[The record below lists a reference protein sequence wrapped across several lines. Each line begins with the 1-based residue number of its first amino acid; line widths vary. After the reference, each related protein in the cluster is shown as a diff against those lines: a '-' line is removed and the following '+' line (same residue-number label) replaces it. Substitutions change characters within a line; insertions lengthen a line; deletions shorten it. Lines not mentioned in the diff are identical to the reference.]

1 MTQAEEIVLSLDA
14 LVRSIGVRRSSPF
27 AMFLGAGASTTSGV
41 PSAQMCIWEWKRQIF
56 LTNNPGLE
64 DQFTELSLEGV
75 RRNIQQWL
83 DRQGCYPAENSA
95 EEYGFYIEQCFPIS
109 DDRRAFFQL
118 KVRDAQSY
126 VGYRL
131 LCHLAQADLIRSV
144 WTTNFDGL
152 AARTAASFKLTPIE
166 VGLDSQNRVVRSPGA
181 GELLC
186 VSLHGD

>member
-1 MTQAEEIVLSLDA
+1 MMQGEEIVLSLDA

-75 RRNIQQWL
+75 RRKIQQWL

-95 EEYGFYIEQCFPIS
+95 QEYGFYIEQCFPIS
-109 DDRRAFFQL
+109 DDRRTFFQL
-118 KVRDAQSY
+118 KVRDAQPH
-126 VGYRL
+126 VGFRL

-144 WTTNFDGL
+144 WTTNFDCL
-152 AARTAASFKLTPIE
+152 PARAAASFKLAKP
-166 VGLDSQNRVVRSPGA
+166 S
-181 GELLC
+181 
-186 VSLHGD
+186 